1 MNHIMHQQ
9 KIFSEMNNARS
20 KRGDPRKSKRIED
33 LLRRA
38 RNKGHLF
45 KYAEKLR
52 KKLLADED
60 RHISPNQVSHR
71 QYMSPKSTAADF
83 TIEWYGK
90 I

>member
-1 MNHIMHQQ
+1 
-9 KIFSEMNNARS
+9 MNNARS

-60 RHISPNQVSHR
+60 RHISPNQGSA
-71 QYMSPKSTAADF
+71 SPSGNHCLAHPPMIARMQGTSRAMARK
-83 TIEWYGK
+83 
-90 I
+90 

>member
-1 MNHIMHQQ
+1 MHQQ
-9 KIFSEMNNARS
+9 KIYSKINNARS

-60 RHISPNQVSHR
+60 RHISPNQVWHDVP
-71 QYMSPKSTAADF
+71 QKHC
-83 TIEWYGK
+83 
-90 I
+90 